1 MTPTICI
8 ASRKAPL
15 VPHAGQAGAQGHQGL
30 AFWDN
35 GFKSFSANT
44 PIKTPADLKGK
55 KLRIQSSKVLEEQ
68 IRCGRRFAAGDG
80 LL

>member
-1 MTPTICI
+1 
-8 ASRKAPL
+8 
-15 VPHAGQAGAQGHQGL
+15 VVGL

-55 KLRIQSSKVLEEQ
+55 KLRIQSSKVLEEE
-68 IRCGRRFAAGDG
+68 IRA
-80 LL
+80 